1 MTQPMPRTLSQTA
14 ALLALVLAFVGGPA
28 AAAEQYEVWP
38 GLKKDVFGD
47 RAIAEEDGKVTLE
60 APYRAD
66 DAAMV
71 PLTIRIPAD
80 IAAKVSKLTLI
91 IDQNPAPVAATFT
104 LGKGMGEGERMMET
118 RVRIDMY
125 SNVRAVIEEQDGTL
139 HMTTKFVKASGGCS
153 APAGKDVEE
162 AMANLGKMQIKTFA
176 PAESGTIAQAQVMMR
191 HVQYTGMQ
199 MDQASRNFTPAR
211 FVTELTVMNG
221 DDLVFHM
228 DGGISV
234 SENPNFRF
242 SYAGGTG
249 IIAVTAKDTDGG
261 QFTARHDPKG
271 S

>member
-1 MTQPMPRTLSQTA
+1 MNSIVSRGLALA
-14 ALLALVLAFVGGPA
+14 ALLAFVMPA
-28 AAAEQYEVWP
+28 TATEQYEVWP

-47 RAIAEEDGKVTLE
+47 KPIAEEDGKVTLD

-71 PLTIRIPAD
+71 PLTVRIPAG
-80 IAAKVSKLTLI
+80 IAGKVAKLTLI
-91 IDQNPAPVAATFT
+91 IDQNPAPVAAAFTF
-104 LGKGMGEGERMMET
+104 GKGMGEGERMMET

-125 SNVRAVIEEQDGTL
+125 SNVRAIIEEQDGTL

-162 AMANLGKMQIKTFA
+162 AMANLGKMQIKTFSA
-176 PAESGTIAQAQVMMR
+176 SDTGGTGQAQVMMR

-199 MDQASRNFTPAR
+199 MDQATRMFTPAK

-221 DDLVFHM
+221 EDLAFRM

-242 SYAGGTG
+242 SFGGTG
-249 IIAVTAKDTDGG
+249 VIEVMAKDTDGKV
-261 QFTARHDPKG
+261 FTGRHDPKG

>member
-1 MTQPMPRTLSQTA
+1 MTHFMHRVLA
-14 ALLALVLAFVGGPA
+14 AALAGLLALAVAGPA
-28 AAAEQYEVWP
+28 TAAEQYEVWP

-47 RAIAEEDGKVTLE
+47 KPIAEEDGKVTLE

-66 DAAMV
+66 DAALV
-71 PLTIRIPAD
+71 PLLVRIPAG
-80 IAAKVSKLTLI
+80 IAAKVSKVTLI

-104 LGKGMGEGERMMET
+104 FGKGMGDGERMMET

-125 SNVRAVIEEQDGTL
+125 SNVRAIIEEQDGTL

-162 AMANLGKMQIKTFA
+162 AMASLGKMQIKTFP
-176 PAESGTIAQAQVMMR
+176 PAESGSTAQAQVMMR

-199 MDQASRNFTPAR
+199 MDQATRMFTPAK

-221 DDLVFHM
+221 DDLAFRM

-242 SYAGGTG
+242 TYGGGGG
-249 IIAVTAKDTDGG
+249 IIEVTAKDTDGG
-261 QFTARHDPKG
+261 VFTARHDPKG

>member
-1 MTQPMPRTLSQTA
+1 MIGTITRSLALAFAT
-14 ALLALVLAFVGGPA
+14 ALLSLAPA
-28 AAAEQYEVWP
+28 RAAEQYEVWP

-47 RAIAEEDGKVTLE
+47 RAISEEDGKVTLE

-71 PLTIRIPAD
+71 PLSVRIPPD

-104 LGKGMGEGERMMET
+104 FGKGMGTGERRVET
-118 RVRIDMY
+118 RVRVDMY
-125 SNVRAVIEEQDGTL
+125 SNVRAIIEEEDGTL

-162 AMANLGKMQIKTFA
+162 AMANLGKMQIRTFPASEPGAA
-176 PAESGTIAQAQVMMR
+176 PQAQVMMR

-199 MDQASRNFTPAR
+199 MDQATRNFTPSK
-211 FVTELTVMNG
+211 FVTEMTVMYG
-221 DDLVFHM
+221 DDLVFRM

-242 SYAGGTG
+242 SYPGGSSVFE
-249 IIAVTAKDTDGG
+249 VTAKDTDGKV
-261 QFTARHDPKG
+261 FTGRHDPKG

>member
-1 MTQPMPRTLSQTA
+1 MTQTLHRALSKTA

-28 AAAEQYEVWP
+28 GAVEQYEVWP

-71 PLTIRIPAD
+71 PLTVHIPAD
-80 IAAKVSKLTLI
+80 IAPKVSKLTLI
-91 IDQNPAPVAATFT
+91 IDQNPAPVAAAFTF
-104 LGKGMGEGERMMET
+104 GKGMGDGERMMET

-153 APAGKDVEE
+153 AAAGKDMEE
-162 AMANLGKMQIKTFA
+162 ALASMGKMQIRAFGKGDDSA
-176 PAESGTIAQAQVMMR
+176 AKQAQVMIR
-191 HVQYTGMQ
+191 HPNYTGMQ
-199 MDQASRNFTPAR
+199 MDQVTRNFTPAW

-221 DDLVFHM
+221 EDLVFRM

-242 SYAGGTG
+242 SYAGGNG
-249 IIAVTAKDTDGG
+249 IIEVTAKDTDGG
-261 QFTARHDPKG
+261 VFSARHDPKG

>member
-1 MTQPMPRTLSQTA
+1 MTSSRARAFAA
-14 ALLALVLAFVGGPA
+14 ALAAMVLAIA
-28 AAAEQYEVWP
+28 APVLAAEQSEVWP

-47 RAIAEEDGKVTLE
+47 KPIAEEDGKVTLE

-66 DAAMV
+66 DAAVV
-71 PLTIRIPAD
+71 PLTVRIPAD
-80 IAAKVSKLTLI
+80 IAPKIAKLTLI
-91 IDQNPAPVAATFT
+91 IDQNPAPVAAAFTF
-104 LGKGMGEGERMMET
+104 GKGMGAGERTMET
-118 RVRIDMY
+118 RVRIEMY
-125 SNVRAVIEEQDGTL
+125 SNVRAIIEEQDGTL
-139 HMTTKFVKASGGCS
+139 HMTTKFVKASGGCA

-162 AMANLGKMQIKTFA
+162 AMANLGRMQIKTFA
-176 PAESGTIAQAQVMMR
+176 PGESGAAAQAQVMMR

-199 MDQASRNFTPAR
+199 MDQATRNFTPSH

-221 DDLVFHM
+221 EDLVFRM

-249 IIAVTAKDTDGG
+249 IIEVTAKDTDGG
-261 QFTARHDPKG
+261 VFTARHDPKG